1 MFTRFIRPCL
11 RPCRPR
17 VIFTSLALLAL
28 PLLSVH
34 ADDPQLP
41 KKRLDVGKGKIERP
55 TKDIVV
61 RDTAP
66 QADAGNPHVEPG
78 KVQWHK
84 TLADACAA
92 SAKSKKPVLLFQML
106 GKLDDQFC

>member
-1 MFTRFIRPCL
+1 M
-11 RPCRPR
+11 
-17 VIFTSLALLAL
+17 
-28 PLLSVH
+28 
-34 ADDPQLP
+34 
-41 KKRLDVGKGKIERP
+41 IERP
-55 TKDIVV
+55 TKDLVV
-61 RDTAP
+61 RETAP
-66 QADAGNPHVEPG
+66 PKLDADNPHVEPG